1 MKNPLFCDAKH
12 GSGSVG
18 RASVSKTEGR
28 EFEPLLP
35 CNLKRKKQM
44 RIKSYISD
52 VYNELVNKVSWPT
65 WSELQ
70 SSATIVMIASVI
82 IALCIFAMD
91 FSFRHIMTGIYSLFY

>member
-1 MKNPLFCDAKH
+1 MPTSVYGC
-12 GSGSVG
+12 SSVG

-28 EFEPLLP
+28 EFDPLLP
-35 CNLKRKKQM
+35 CKLNIEQM
-44 RIKSYISD
+44 KIKSYISD
-52 VYNELVNKVSWPT
+52 VYNELVNKVTWPT

-91 FSFRHIMTGIYSLFY
+91 FSFRHIVTGIYNLFY